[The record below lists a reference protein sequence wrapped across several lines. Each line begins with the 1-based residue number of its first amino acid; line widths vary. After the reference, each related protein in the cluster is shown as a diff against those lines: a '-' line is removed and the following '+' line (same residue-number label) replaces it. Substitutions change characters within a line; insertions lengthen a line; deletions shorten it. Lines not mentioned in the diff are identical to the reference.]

1 MTSTS
6 ASMSATNDIPI
17 TTPTPPLSATS
28 LSDLSSYKFTKAQR
42 LLTPTA
48 YRRVFDGTERKLHQT
63 HLMAFIRSNDHSLA
77 RIGMAITKKKVPTAV
92 QRNRIKRHIREQF
105 RHCAAQL
112 KPVDIVFII
121 KKPINDL
128 DNKEL
133 INEINAIFKKLKKNN
148 Q

>member
-1 MTSTS
+1 M
-6 ASMSATNDIPI
+6 
-17 TTPTPPLSATS
+17 TS
-28 LSDLSSYKFTKAQR
+28 LSAPDTLSTVPTSADSILAPTLVDLSTYKFTKAQR

-48 YRRVFDGTERKLHQT
+48 YRLVFDGTERKLHQA
-63 HLMAFIRSNDHSLA
+63 HLMAFIRSNEQSLA

-112 KPVDIVFII
+112 KSYDIVFIV

-133 INEINAIFKKLKKNN
+133 DNEIKAIFKKLKKNN
-148 Q
+148 K

>member
-1 MTSTS
+1 MTLISVP
-6 ASMSATNDIPI
+6 ADMS
-17 TTPTPPLSATS
+17 TTPTTIGAVS
-28 LSDLSSYKFTKAQR
+28 LPELAAYKFTKAQR

-48 YRRVFDGTERKLHQT
+48 YRLVFDGTERKLHQA
-63 HLMAFIRSNDHSLA
+63 HLMAFIRSNEESQA

-92 QRNRIKRHIREQF
+92 ERNRVKRHIREQF

-112 KPVDIVFII
+112 KTYDIVFIV

-133 INEINAIFKKLKKNN
+133 INEINAIFKKIKKNN
-148 Q
+148 K

>member
-1 MTSTS
+1 MTSIS
-6 ASMSATNDIPI
+6 VSDDMS
-17 TTPTPPLSATS
+17 TTPTTIVADPLPELATYS
-28 LSDLSSYKFTKAQR
+28 FTKAQR
-42 LLTPTA
+42 LLTPAA
-48 YRRVFDGTERKLHQT
+48 YRLVFDGTERKLHQA
-63 HLMAFIRSNDHSLA
+63 HLMAFIRSNEQSQA

-112 KPVDIVFII
+112 KPYDIVFII

-133 INEINAIFKKLKKNN
+133 DREINEIFKKIKNKN
-148 Q
+148 K

>member
-1 MTSTS
+1 MTSLPDLDIRST
-6 ASMSATNDIPI
+6 ASDPI
-17 TTPTPPLSATS
+17 LVPTVV
-28 LSDLSSYKFTKAQR
+28 DLSNYKFTKAQR
-42 LLTPTA
+42 LLTPAA
-48 YRRVFDGTERKLHQT
+48 YRLVFDGTERKLHQP
-63 HLMAFIRSNDHSLA
+63 HLMAFVRTNEQALA

-112 KPVDIVFII
+112 KPFDIVFIV
-121 KKPINDL
+121 KKPINNL

-133 INEINAIFKKLKKNN
+133 KNEINAIFKKLKKNK